1 MFCNNCGK
9 EIDDNAV
16 VCPHCGVAVNT
27 KSYNGQSQFQPQA
40 DNNTIAIVGFVFSFL
55 FALVGLICSIVGF
68 NKAKNEGAP
77 HIGLALAGIIIS
89 AISMGLSVLFYVLI
103 IPACAAL
110 M

>member
-40 DNNTIAIVGFVFSFL
+40 DNNTIAIVGFVFFVPVRSGRINLLHSRFQ
-55 FALVGLICSIVGF
+55 
-68 NKAKNEGAP
+68 
-77 HIGLALAGIIIS
+77 
-89 AISMGLSVLFYVLI
+89 
-103 IPACAAL
+103 
-110 M
+110 